1 MEGWQEG
8 EEHQLVV
15 KIVKSL
21 TIQENTDNETN
32 YGTCSNELEQWVKK
46 KHFMKTK
53 DPKHYCKDHMG
64 EVFWRTVDICID
76 GDTDYD
82 ADTDDSELELS
93 DEEEHVK
100 PLNDDSMSI
109 SEEEN
114 DMKNSFV
121 IIDSFFT

>member
-1 MEGWQEG
+1 M
-8 EEHQLVV
+8 V
-15 KIVKSL
+15 KIVKSE
-21 TIQENTDNETN
+21 TRQENKVNERFKIEELFGN
-32 YGTCSNELEQWVKK
+32 RYHKLEQWAKK
-46 KHFMKTK
+46 EHFMKTK

-64 EVFWRTVDICID
+64 GVFWRTVDICID
-76 GDTDYD
+76 GYTDYD